1 MSIENVKI
9 GGINL
14 HPNISDSRIGD
25 CEELIN
31 VKSENGNLRIDT
43 DYEVV
48 SADIPYRDIII
59 HTVGTQKMYIGKDS
73 EGIVWFTPH
82 TGEVLSRLYKVSHI
96 EDVYIATSSNLL
108 VISDTHDVITM
119 VYKWDGEKYNLLFDG
134 EVNFDLVQVYNQLE
148 ASDATASRITNTT
161 ESGVIASIQGLLNKY
176 ESQNKNAAQ
185 GGFLSAW
192 TLTLY
197 NNSEIGPFNLQ
208 YTSIQQDKSIYD
220 YDGFFKQGILFA
232 DIYFSKAYR
241 LINMEVYPSLDLSKY
256 KDLVKKVN
264 LYVSQ
269 PISSLNLT
277 EEGTIVS
284 WNDDGVAES
293 NNLHVTIARRP
304 VQQREI
310 ENQLLYLNKSWSLE
324 DFMSATADKP
334 IRYDVMF
341 GGDTQTTS
349 RTMPVT
355 TANTSRAGKML
366 TYNSRIHYYD
376 SVVRVGMTE
385 LSLLSSSHI
394 INDEYTEE
402 DVSVYVHLKAEE
414 ADIVQVYHN
423 IKAIIRTRNVGW
435 YEIYF
440 PEYVMIPDSRV
451 YKITVEYQYRIVE
464 VPLTPSP
471 RYDYSYFY
479 GAKYDGTTMIEGEL
493 PKETDNTYR
502 EYDIINVSAQNNP
515 IYFPVRN
522 SYRCQGNIITIG
534 YALEPISNV
543 EIGRYPL
550 YVFTDRGIFVLAQGT
565 GDVLYGELNN
575 INTDIVTATTQTRTG
590 VAYIANGGV
599 YVLNG
604 RQSIKLSLPIEGRYD
619 TRIRQATA
627 YSECCMTDKL
637 YDVSNLLSF
646 VRVDEYSDGAI
657 MIYSSAADEL
667 IISNHNYLYSYVFS
681 FIYKQWR
688 KIEGVYDALNN
699 NYICK
704 TVLQSSSAAKAA
716 VGKILVSSAVIVPE
730 HNFGCKAHGQ
740 YTGDYESRENEKY
753 ALVISDTQVSVSV
766 FGYPTSLAIIMSTLT
781 KNIEYLDDYY
791 NNGVLNIYYGLEYEQ
806 GIVVKLLNLTTNSEV
821 FNITLDELNKTVL
834 IPKKGIGET
843 ITINSVSSRVIT
855 SDDSVLTIASIIN
868 KIVNDNTDTFLFH
881 GNSTNNIIE
890 VIANVPGISGNDL
903 PLALSHGNY
912 ISLHVNRFSGG
923 KDLTLEPGDYVQIID
938 RSRPVDANKTI
949 HIQTRPI
956 SFSDVYST
964 ISRTVLYCRALLS
977 QADNLSMYIFASNN
991 LHDWCCV
998 AAAQKSGISI
1008 DHIRTMRVAKSYKH
1022 YTIIIGGKVYSNT
1035 ELGNIAIDLKPKYTS
1050 KLR

>member
-1 MSIENVKI
+1 MSIQHVQI

-31 VKSENGNLRIDT
+31 VKSENGNLRVDT
-43 DYEVV
+43 DYEII
-48 SADIPYRDIII
+48 SADIPYRDITI
-59 HTVGTQKMYIGKDS
+59 HTVGTHKMYIGKDS
-73 EGIVWFTPH
+73 EGVVWFTPRS
-82 TGEVLSRLYKVSHI
+82 GEVRSRLYEKSHI
-96 EDVYIATSSNLL
+96 DEIHIATTGNLL
-108 VISDTHDVITM
+108 VISDTHDIITM
-119 VYKWDGEKYNLLFDG
+119 VYAWKGESYEVLYNGEIHFDVKSSFLQN
-134 EVNFDLVQVYNQLE
+134 EVSIYLDKPIQ
-148 ASDATASRITNTT
+148 SDNK
-161 ESGVIASIQGLLNKY
+161 SGVIQSIRGLINQY
-176 ESQNKNAAQ
+176 EANNKNAAE
-185 GGFLSAW
+185 GGFLSAY
-192 TLTLY
+192 TLTMY
-197 NNSEIGPFNLQ
+197 DNSEIGPFNMM
-208 YTSIQQDKSIYD
+208 YTPIEHDESIYD
-220 YDGFFKQGILFA
+220 YDGFFAQMIVANIRTDK
-232 DIYFSKAYR
+232 SYR
-241 LINMEVYPSLDLSKY
+241 NIQLEVHPLTDLNQYKNLIKS
-256 KDLVKKVN
+256 VN

-277 EEGTIVS
+277 EEGTLVS
-284 WNDDGVAES
+284 WNDDGLAES

-324 DFMSATADKP
+324 DFTAATADKP
-334 IRYDVMF
+334 IRYDVVF

-376 SVVRVGMTE
+376 SVVSLNLGALPSF
-385 LSLLSSSHI
+385 LSTI
-394 INDEYTEE
+394 QGDDFTEE
-402 DVSVYVHLKAEE
+402 NVVVYVYLKAEGK
-414 ADIVQVYHN
+414 DIVKMYTD
-423 IKAIIRTRNVGW
+423 IKAIIKTRNVGW
-435 YEIYF
+435 YEIYL
-440 PEYVMIPDSRV
+440 PEYVMIPDSRA
-451 YKITVEYQYRIVE
+451 YKITIEYDYRFIDIS
-464 VPLTPSP
+464 LSPSP

-479 GAKYDGTTMIEGEL
+479 GAKYDGTTMVEGEF
-493 PKETDNTYR
+493 PEETDNIYR
-502 EYDIINVSAQNNP
+502 EHDIINVSAQDNP

-550 YVFTDRGIFVLAQGT
+550 YVFTDRGIFVLEQGT

-575 INTDIVTATTQTRTG
+575 INTDIVSASTQTRTG

-619 TRIRQATA
+619 TRIRQAAA

-646 VRVDEYSDGAI
+646 VRVDEYSDGAT

-688 KIEGVYDALNN
+688 KIEGVYDVLNN

-716 VGKILVSSAVIVPE
+716 VGKILVSNAVIVPE
-730 HNFGCKAHGQ
+730 HNFGCRAHGQ
-740 YTGDYESRENEKY
+740 YTGEYESRENEKY
-753 ALVISDTQVSVSV
+753 ALVISDVQVSVSV

-791 NNGVLNIYYGLEYEQ
+791 NNGILNIYYGLEYEQ

-821 FNITLDELNKTVL
+821 FNITLDELNQTVL
-834 IPKKGIGET
+834 IPLKGIGET
-843 ITINSVSSRVIT
+843 ITINGVSSRVIT

-890 VIANVPGISGNDL
+890 VIANVPGISGNNL
-903 PLALSHGNY
+903 PLAVSHGNY

-923 KDLTLEPGDYVQIID
+923 KDLTMEPGDYVQIID

-964 ISRTVLYCRALLS
+964 ISRAVLYCRALLS

-1008 DHIRTMRVAKSYKH
+1008 DHIRTMRVAKSYKY

-1035 ELGNIAIDLKPKYTS
+1035 ELGNIAIDLKHKYTN